1 MTVIVAGAGIGG
13 LSCALFLDRAGI
25 DVQVYEAVREVRELG
40 VGVNIQPHA
49 VRTLAQIELADEL
62 VAIGNPCL
70 EWTLT
75 NHLGQRIWSEPRG
88 ARAGEDWP
96 QVSVHRGRLQGLL
109 LRALTA
115 RRGPD
120 AVRTDRRLVSHEE
133 RGDGVVARFATL
145 AGSEEL
151 VEGAALIG
159 ADGLH
164 SALRRA
170 LYPQEGDPLYAGHML
185 WRGVTTAAPF
195 LDGSTMVIAGH
206 AAQKLIAYP
215 ITQPDAR
222 GECLVNWNAD
232 VAVTQML
239 RREDWNRPGTLDD
252 FLPLFEDWRF
262 PWLDVPELLRRAD
275 AIYEYPM
282 VDRDPLPRWSF
293 RHVTLLGDAAHPMYP
308 IGANGAS
315 QAIRDAGVLADEL
328 AVGPSVEGALSRYE
342 ERRRSLTTNVVQAN
356 RAGGA
361 ERMMELVHER
371 APQGFASIEDVL
383 PRAELERIAS
393 SYWAATGAA
402 PAAGGPR

>member
-1 MTVIVAGAGIGG
+1 MFVIVAGAGIGG
-13 LSCALFLDRAGI
+13 LSSALFLDRAGI
-25 DVQVYEAVREVRELG
+25 DVQVFEAVPEVRELG

-49 VRTLAQIELADEL
+49 VRVLAQVDLAGEL

-96 QVSVHRGRLQGLL
+96 QVSVHRGRLQRLL
-109 LRALTA
+109 LRALVA

-120 AVRTDRRLVSHEE
+120 AVRTDRRLVGYEE
-133 RGDGVVARFATL
+133 RGDGVVARFAMR
-145 AGSEEL
+145 AGGEER
-151 VEGAALIG
+151 VEGVALVG

-164 SALRRA
+164 SALRRVR
-170 LYPQEGDPLYAGHML
+170 YPDEGDPLYAGHML
-185 WRGVTTAAPF
+185 WRGVTAAAPF

-206 AAQKLIAYP
+206 AEQKMIAYP
-215 ITQPDAR
+215 ITRPDAR

-232 VAVTQML
+232 VAVAHML
-239 RREDWNRPGTLDD
+239 RREDWNRPGRLGD
-252 FLPLFEDWRF
+252 FLALYEDWRF
-262 PWLDVPELLRRAD
+262 PWLDVPALIRGAE

-293 RHVTLLGDAAHPMYP
+293 GHATLLGDAAHPMYP

-315 QAIRDAGVLADEL
+315 QAIRDASALAEEL
-328 AVGPSVEGALSRYE
+328 AAGPSVPAALARYE
-342 ERRRSLTTNVVQAN
+342 EVRRPLTTNVVHAN

-371 APQGFASIEDVL
+371 APEGFAEIEDVL
-383 PRAELERIAS
+383 PPAELERIAAG
-393 SYWAATGAA
+393 YWAATGAA
-402 PAAGGPR
+402 PGPQ

>member
-1 MTVIVAGAGIGG
+1 MSVIVAGAGIGG
-13 LSCALFLDRAGI
+13 LSSALFLDRAGI
-25 DVQVYEAVREVRELG
+25 DVQVFEAVPQVRELG

-49 VRTLAQIELADEL
+49 VRVLALVDLAGEL
-62 VAIGNPCL
+62 VAIGKPCL

-96 QVSVHRGRLQGLL
+96 QVSVHRGRLQSLL
-109 LRALTA
+109 LRALVA

-120 AVRTDRRLVSHEE
+120 AVRTDRRLVGYEE
-133 RGDGVVARFATL
+133 RGDGVVARFATR
-145 AGSEEL
+145 AGGEER
-151 VEGAALIG
+151 VEGVALVG

-170 LYPQEGDPLYAGHML
+170 RYPDEGDPLYAGHML
-185 WRGVTTAAPF
+185 WRGVTAAAPF

-206 AAQKLIAYP
+206 AEQKIIAYP
-215 ITQPDAR
+215 ITRPDAR

-232 VAVTQML
+232 VAVTHML
-239 RREDWNRPGTLDD
+239 RREDWNRPGRLGD
-252 FLPLFEDWRF
+252 FLPLYEDWRF
-262 PWLDVPELLRRAD
+262 PWLDVPALIRGAE

-293 RHVTLLGDAAHPMYP
+293 GHATLLGDAAHPMYP

-315 QAIRDAGVLADEL
+315 QAIRDASALADEL
-328 AVGPSVEGALSRYE
+328 AAGPSVPAALARYE
-342 ERRRSLTTNVVQAN
+342 EVRRPLTTNVVHAN

-371 APQGFASIEDVL
+371 APEGFGSIEDVL
-383 PRAELERIAS
+383 PRAELERIAAG
-393 SYWAATGAA
+393 YWAATGAV
-402 PAAGGPR
+402 PGPR